1 MNIRKMDKNIKLRM
15 ANILSKLSLNV
26 GELLA
31 LYNDVELKENK
42 NIDDIINISEVI
54 PKDLTEWNN
63 DLNDLIRDLKNDK

>member
-1 MNIRKMDKNIKLRM
+1 MDKNIKLRM